1 MARAMGIIGF
11 EGDTVKIEGISKHR
25 PMSSVSFL
33 GRYRLIDFPLSN
45 LTNSG
50 VNTIH
55 IYVKEKPRSV
65 FEHVG
70 TGRQYNINSKHG
82 KLRVMYGEEEISSSV
97 YNTDVRSYL
106 QNESYIWEDEAE
118 YVIIMPSHFVYLQN
132 FVDVMDKHI
141 ESGADITMLYK
152 NTDLAKE
159 KYFGTTTLN
168 FDKDKRVKS
177 FEINRGQAKKRA
189 ISLEA
194 YVMKKHLF
202 VELLRK
208 ANDQSPIYWFKD
220 ILTENVENLDIRGY
234 SVKGTV
240 LAITDLQSYYD
251 SSMELINP
259 ETSDLFRQDWPIYTR
274 TNDSAPTIYGDKAKV
289 SKSLVANGTTIKGKV
304 INSIIGR
311 NVQIEEGAVV
321 ENCIILPTSYVG
333 KNVHINGL
341 VVDKHVRIEKSKEIQ
356 GSKEEIIYINRHD
369 HI

>member
-1 MARAMGIIGF
+1 MTRAMGIIGF

-33 GRYRLIDFPLSN
+33 GRYRLIDFPISN

-82 KLRVMYGEEEISSSV
+82 KLRVMYGEEEISSSI

-118 YVIIMPSHFVYLQN
+118 YVIIMPSHFIYTQD
-132 FVDVMDKHI
+132 FSDVMDKHI
-141 ESGADITMLYK
+141 ESGADITMLHK
-152 NTDLAKE
+152 NTDAAKE
-159 KYFGTTTLN
+159 KYFGTTTIN
-168 FDKDKRVKS
+168 FDKEKRVKS

-194 YVMKKHLF
+194 YVLKKQLF
-202 VELLRK
+202 VELLHK
-208 ANDQSPIYWFKD
+208 ANNQSPIYWFKD
-220 ILTENVENLDIRGY
+220 IVTENVSNLNIQGY

-259 ETSDLFRQDWPIYTR
+259 ESSDLFKKDWPIYTR
-274 TNDSAPTIYGDKAKV
+274 TNDSAPTIYGENAKV
-289 SKSLVANGTTIKGKV
+289 SKSLVANGTLIQGTV
-304 INSIIGR
+304 TNSIIGR

-321 ENCIILPTSYVG
+321 ENCIILPTSYIG
-333 KNVHINGL
+333 KDVRINGL
-341 VVDKHVRIEKSKEIQ
+341 VVDKHVRIEKSKEIK
-356 GSKEEIIYINRHD
+356 GSPEQLIYINRHD